1 MALNGGGD
9 NNNNDLPR
17 RARLQWH
24 RGARAH
30 FGPAQAVNANANA
43 NANQQQ
49 EVLPLMLPQRPPLRA
64 ALANIDD
71 DEMMEEELLHR
82 MWGGGRGGDAEMLR
96 PDVLEDMVREDAVAM
111 EDFLVE

>member
-1 MALNGGGD
+1 M
-9 NNNNDLPR
+9 
-17 RARLQWH
+17 
-24 RGARAH
+24 
-30 FGPAQAVNANANA
+30 QAVHANPNA

-49 EVLPLMLPQRPPLRA
+49 VVLPLMLPQRPPLRA

-71 DEMMEEELLHR
+71 DDMMEEELLHM

-96 PDVLEDMVREDAVAM
+96 PDVLEDMVLEDVVAL